1 MEDQENSSRSRS
13 GEKNYQ
19 SQKQMDATR
28 RKQEK
33 ARIEREKKIK
43 EQEILLQIQE
53 EQRDIR
59 LAKREEIKRI
69 NIFN

>member
-1 MEDQENSSRSRS
+1 LDATTLKQEN
-13 GEKNYQ
+13 
-19 SQKQMDATR
+19 A
-28 RKQEK
+28 RK
-33 ARIEREKKIK
+33 EREKKQK
-43 EQEILLQIQE
+43 EEENLLRIQE

>member
-1 MEDQENSSRSRS
+1 
-13 GEKNYQ
+13 
-19 SQKQMDATR
+19 MDATR

-33 ARIEREKKIK
+33 ANKEREKKNK

-53 EQRDIR
+53 EHRDIR

>member
-1 MEDQENSSRSRS
+1 
-13 GEKNYQ
+13 
-19 SQKQMDATR
+19 MDATR